1 MSSLV
6 ELALKTTGRGS
17 AARKWLAIALAVM
30 VVYTAIAAL
39 VHAAHHRAECQASQG
54 RDHPCFLYSF
64 ATGHAGAPS
73 SSVLAI
79 LPPETLVVAV
89 VTPQPLLVCAVD
101 HRLSPSRAPPLG

>member
-1 MSSLV
+1 MQFT
-6 ELALKTTGRGS
+6 LKRIGRGS
-17 AARKWLAIALAVM
+17 AGRKGLALGLAVM

-39 VHAAHHRAECQASQG
+39 VHAAHHRAECQATQG

-73 SSVLAI
+73 ASVLAI

-89 VTPQPLLVCAVD
+89 VTPHPLLVCAVD
-101 HRLSPSRAPPLG
+101 YRLSPSRAPPLG